1 MSGSPSISTLS
12 RSSTIDELER
22 SDFDLIVIGG
32 GITGA
37 GIVRD
42 AAMRGLSVALLEAHD
57 FASGTSSRSS
67 KLIHGGLRYL
77 ERGEFNLV
85 RKTALERKEI
95 HRLARH
101 LCEPRLMVL
110 PLRGRSKLFGF
121 RLGIATYER
130 LGGVASKDSQRTW
143 SGASLQENEP
153 LLDARRFPFALA
165 YREYL
170 TDDARLVLANVRSAV
185 GFGAAV
191 LNHAPVVG
199 LVRDGEA
206 ASGVEVRDA
215 LTGREFRVRGRVIV
229 NAAGPWVEAIQRL
242 EDPGTRPLLH
252 LSKGV
257 HIAVPASKLPV
268 RNLVVLSTR
277 DKRRIFAIRRDDVVY
292 IGTTDRTYEPGAKVW
307 PEVELEDVE
316 YLLEPIPRHFNI
328 DPLTPADVIGAW
340 AGLRPLIADPQT
352 KNPSEL
358 SRRDELLTGPL
369 GLISVAGGKLTGY
382 RGMARRVLRN
392 VAERLGRSFRKI
404 GDDEPTL
411 PGGDFPSGAELSD
424 LVGSLCS
431 EHELDY
437 ATGERLA
444 RLYGTESHAVIGL
457 GRRPIFAGARAVVGE
472 VRWAVEQEGAA
483 TLEDLFYRR
492 TRLPLFWG
500 DATRAIEPL
509 ASLLAERLGW
519 NARMRLAEIDRVR
532 RQLGADLGFLQ
543 TPVAP
548 VAPRIAV

>member
-1 MSGSPSISTLS
+1 MSSLPSISTLS
-12 RSSTIDELER
+12 RSSTIGELEHR
-22 SDFDLIVIGG
+22 DFDLIVIGG

-42 AAMRGLSVALLEAHD
+42 AALRGLSVALLEAHD

-95 HRLARH
+95 HRLAPH

-110 PLRGRSKLFGF
+110 PLRSRAKLLGL
-121 RLGIATYER
+121 RLGITAYER
-130 LGGVASKDSQRTW
+130 LGSVASKDSQRTW
-143 SGASLQENEP
+143 SGTSLAEHEP
-153 LLDARRFPFALA
+153 LLNAAEFPYALA

-170 TDDARLVLANVRSAV
+170 TDDARLVLANIRSAA

-199 LVRDGEA
+199 IVREGESA
-206 ASGVEVRDA
+206 AGVEVRDV

-242 EDPGTRPLLH
+242 EDPGSRPLLH

-257 HIAVPASKLPV
+257 HIAVPASRLPI
-268 RNLVVLSTR
+268 RNLVVLKTR
-277 DKRRIFAIRRDDVVY
+277 DNRRIFAIPRSDVVY
-292 IGTTDRTYEPGAKVW
+292 IGTTDSTYEPGARVW
-307 PEVELEDVE
+307 PEVEREDVE
-316 YLLEPIPRHFNI
+316 YLLEPLARHFNI
-328 DPLTPADVIGAW
+328 EPLTPDDVIGAW
-340 AGLRPLIADPQT
+340 AGLRPLIADPGT

-382 RGMARRVLRN
+382 RGMARRVLRS
-392 VAERLGRSFRKI
+392 VADRLGRSFRRI
-404 GDDEPTL
+404 DDEAPL
-411 PGGDFPSGAELSD
+411 PGGDFPSGAELAD
-424 LVGSLCS
+424 LGTALGR
-431 EHELDY
+431 EANLDE
-437 ATGERLA
+437 ATAERLA
-444 RLYGTESHAVIGL
+444 RLYGTEARSVLAL
-457 GRRPIFAGARAVVGE
+457 GDRPIFPGARAIVGE
-472 VRWAVEQEGAA
+472 VRWAVEREGAA

-492 TRLPLFWG
+492 TRLPMFWA
-500 DATRAIEPL
+500 DATRAVEPL
-509 ASLLAERLGW
+509 ANLLSERLGW
-519 NARMRLAEIDRVR
+519 NQRTRAAEIERVE
-532 RQLGADLGFLQ
+532 RQLGADMGFLQ
-543 TPVAP
+543 
-548 VAPRIAV
+548 IAR

>member
-1 MSGSPSISTLS
+1 MSSLPSISTLS
-12 RSSTIDELER
+12 RSSTISELEHGEY
-22 SDFDLIVIGG
+22 DLIVIGG

-42 AAMRGLSVALLEAHD
+42 AAMRGLSVALFEAHD

-95 HRLARH
+95 HRLAPH

-110 PLRGRSKLFGF
+110 PLRTRAKLLGL
-121 RLGIATYER
+121 RLGITAYER
-130 LGGVASKDSQRTW
+130 LGAVASKDSQRTW
-143 SGASLQENEP
+143 SGSSLAEHEP
-153 LLDARRFPFALA
+153 LLNARRFPFALA

-170 TDDARLVLANVRSAV
+170 TDDARLVLANIRSAA

-199 LVRDGEA
+199 FIREGESA
-206 ASGVEVRDA
+206 VGVEVRDS

-242 EDPGTRPLLH
+242 EDPGSRPLLH

-257 HIAVPASKLPV
+257 HIAVPASKLPI
-268 RNLVVLSTR
+268 RNLVVLKTR
-277 DKRRIFAIRRDDVVY
+277 DRRRIFAIRRSDIVY
-292 IGTTDRTYEPGAKVW
+292 IGTTDSTYEPGARVW
-307 PEVELEDVE
+307 PEVEREDVE
-316 YLLEPIPRHFNI
+316 YLLEPLPLHFNI
-328 DPLTPADVIGAW
+328 DPLTPDDVIGAW
-340 AGLRPLIADPQT
+340 AGLRPLIANPEK

-382 RGMARRVLRN
+382 RGMARRVLHN

-404 GDDEPTL
+404 GEEPPL
-411 PGGDFPSGAELSD
+411 PGGDFPSGSELAD
-424 LVGSLCS
+424 LGLALCRES
-431 EHELDY
+431 NLDEE
-437 ATGERLA
+437 TGERLA
-444 RLYGTESHAVIGL
+444 RLYGTEARSVLAL
-457 GRRPIFAGARAVVGE
+457 GSRPIFPGARAIIGE
-472 VRWAVEQEGAA
+472 VRWAVEREGAA

-492 TRLPLFWG
+492 ARLPMFWA
-500 DATRAIEPL
+500 DATRAVEPL
-509 ASLLAERLGW
+509 ANLLSERLGW
-519 NARMRLAEIDRVR
+519 NHRVRAAEIERVE

-543 TPVAP
+543 VA
-548 VAPRIAV
+548 R